1 MIRCLLRLSICL
13 CALLIPFS
21 CAAAP
26 KAPPSM
32 SSTPRSA
39 SRSPSEMETQSSERM
54 ITYTASLEL
63 SVADTEETRSILLEQ
78 IKNNNGFV
86 VRETN
91 NFIITR
97 IPSENMDTFLQHART
112 LGEVENET
120 RTGTDITDQYQD
132 NVMRLENFQN
142 VRDRYLALLDHAIT
156 VSDILAIERELERIN
171 LQIETLKGKIRHAE
185 LSVAYS
191 NITIRFRIKEEQ
203 DKVRLGPVS
212 WIFYGLYHG
221 VKLLFVW

>member
-1 MIRCLLRLSICL
+1 
-13 CALLIPFS
+13 
-21 CAAAP
+21 
-26 KAPPSM
+26 
-32 SSTPRSA
+32 
-39 SRSPSEMETQSSERM
+39 METQSSERM